1 MLGATA
7 AFGAPRIGLA
17 QPAAAIRIGTTG
29 AEPYLQPYF
38 AQDQGYFTRAGLNV
52 DVQSFANAGIAL
64 QAVVGGALDIGCA
77 NLIQVANGFNRGVD
91 MAIVA
96 AGGMYAANTPTIGL
110 YVAKTSTIRAA
121 KDLEGQTISVTNL
134 RGTEGIAVSEW
145 LKRGGVSPD
154 KVKFF
159 ELPFPEVAPALV
171 RGTIAAGID
180 GPTFVTDPS
189 TPVRVLADPY
199 AAIAPMFYTAVWC
212 AHRQYLAQN
221 AALIRSLVNIFNATS
236 RWANG
241 HHNESAAIMGRILK
255 VDAAEIRSMVRI
267 PFATSLEARYAQ
279 PLLAAAYTYKLLERP
294 VAASDIFWS

>member
-1 MLGATA
+1 MTT
-7 AFGAPRIGLA
+7 GLENCA
-17 QPAAAIRIGTTG
+17 SSCPIGT
-29 AEPYLQPYF
+29 
-38 AQDQGYFTRAGLNV
+38 
-52 DVQSFANAGIAL
+52 
-64 QAVVGGALDIGCA
+64 C
-77 NLIQVANGFNRGVD
+77 
-91 MAIVA
+91 
-96 AGGMYAANTPTIGL
+96 ANTPTIGL

-236 RWANG
+236 RFTG
-241 HHNESAAIMGRILK
+241 SRCSAIQTSPMPPSPSFCKSLKRPAIN
-255 VDAAEIRSMVRI
+255 
-267 PFATSLEARYAQ
+267 
-279 PLLAAAYTYKLLERP
+279 
-294 VAASDIFWS
+294 